1 MRSSVS
7 RRDLLAVILGGPLA
21 SQACRFL
28 PGRKV
33 DGEIRGASMAI
44 GHRLRDATIEHA
56 PAEAAG
62 RIPVAIVGA
71 GPSGLSAA
79 WRLERLGQRG
89 YLLFELESSAG
100 GSSTYGTDG
109 VVPYPCG
116 AHYVPLPTAENPSLV
131 ALLTEM
137 GQLEAPP
144 AGAPRAIETAL
155 VREPEER
162 LFLDGEWRPGLFP
175 AHGASPADRAEL
187 ARFSREIEQWVE
199 RRDASG
205 RRAFAVPLR
214 RCSTD
219 AAFTALDRISAATYL
234 ARRGYRSARLRW
246 YVDYACRDDYGLSS
260 EDTSAWAM
268 LFYFA
273 ARVPSKG
280 APSAP
285 FLTWPEGNGR
295 IVRHLSA
302 VAGERLLTN
311 RLVTDIVPR
320 EDSVELAVYDVRG
333 GRLDR
338 FVADR
343 VIVAAPKL
351 VVPRIVRPFRE
362 RAPGHLAAFTYGSWM
377 VANLHLRGRPTS
389 AGFPFA
395 WDNVL
400 FDSPSLGYVVATH
413 QALVDNGPTIW
424 TYYQPFVDSD
434 PRAARER
441 LAAAD
446 HAGFCDSVLADLGR
460 AHGGLEALV
469 DRIDVWRWGHA
480 MVRPSPGFIWGP
492 DRRKAAEPYGRVHFA
507 HSDLSGLALFEEAL
521 DHGVRAAEEVALAR
535 ASG

>member
-1 MRSSVS
+1 VS
-7 RRDLLAVILGGPLA
+7 RRELLALLLGTPLA

-28 PGRKV
+28 PGRKI
-33 DGEIRGASMAI
+33 DGEIRGASMAV
-44 GHRLRDATIEHA
+44 GHRLRDATVERA
-56 PAEAAG
+56 RAEPPV

-79 WRLERLGQRG
+79 WRLERLGERG
-89 YLLFELESSAG
+89 YLLFELESVAG

-116 AHYVPLPTAENPSLV
+116 AHYVPLPTIDNQPLV
-131 ALLTEM
+131 ALLAEM
-137 GQLEAPP
+137 GQLEPFA
-144 AGAPRAIETAL
+144 AGPSSAPRAIETAL

-162 LFLDGEWRPGLFP
+162 LFIDGEWRAGLFP
-175 AHGASPADRAEL
+175 SHGASPADLAEL
-187 ARFSREIEQWVE
+187 ARFSREIDEWVE

-219 AAFTALDRISAATYL
+219 AAFTQLDRISAATYL
-234 ARRGYRSARLRW
+234 ERRGYRSARLRW
-246 YVDYACRDDYGLSS
+246 YVDYACRDDYGLSC
-260 EDTSAWAM
+260 EDASAWAM

-295 IVRHLSA
+295 IVRHLSGI
-302 VAGERLLTN
+302 VGERLLTN

-320 EDSVELAVYDVRG
+320 EDSVELAVYDVG
-333 GRLDR
+333 TGRLDR
-338 FVADR
+338 FIADR

-362 RAPGHLAAFTYGSWM
+362 RAPEHLAAFTYGSWM
-377 VANLHLRGRPTS
+377 VANLHLRGRPKS

-413 QALVDNGPTIW
+413 QALLDGGPTIW
-424 TYYQPFVDSD
+424 TYYQPFVDRD

-446 HAGFCDSVLADLGR
+446 HAGFCDAILADLGR
-460 AHGGLEALV
+460 AHSGLEPLV
-469 DRIDVWRWGHA
+469 ERIDVWRWGHA

-492 DRRKAAEPYGRVHFA
+492 DRRRAAEAYGRLHFA
-507 HSDLSGLALFEEAL
+507 HSDLSGLALFEEAF
-521 DHGVRAAEEVALAR
+521 DHGVRAAEEVSLAR